1 MGSLPGKF
9 HEKADEQLKPN
20 FVTEVFK
27 ENYTTSTTNILIK
40 YCNKKEVKP
49 YDNVFIVRCS
59 SKPGVCSSVAW
70 LCDSMHCSEKQRSI
84 MLRMFPLS
92 FIHTK

>member
-1 MGSLPGKF
+1 MGSFLGKF
-9 HEKADEQLKPN
+9 HEKPDEQLKPN
-20 FVTEVFK
+20 FVIEVFK
-27 ENYTTSTTNILIK
+27 ENYITSTRNILIK

-49 YDNVFIVRCS
+49 YDSPLFVEARD
-59 SKPGVCSSVAW
+59 CSSVAW

-84 MLRMFPLS
+84 MLRVFPLS